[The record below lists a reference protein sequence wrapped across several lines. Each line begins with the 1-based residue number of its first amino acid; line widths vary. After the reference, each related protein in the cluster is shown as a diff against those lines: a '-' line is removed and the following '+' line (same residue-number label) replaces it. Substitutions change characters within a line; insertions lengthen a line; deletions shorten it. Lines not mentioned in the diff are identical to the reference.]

1 MSRWS
6 RLIAFS
12 LGAFTLAISASTMV
26 SRADDAEWTSAEE
39 KAEQA
44 FVDGKYEEADGLW
57 KNALITAEK
66 LGAND
71 LKVAQTINQM
81 THLFIHEKKYEEAMP
96 LLKRALDIRVKALG
110 ENNLLTAENL
120 GNLALVNQKL
130 GDDLEAE
137 KLYQRALEIKEKKL
151 GDRSPSVAITKT
163 NLANLYAATKKCSE
177 AKILYLD
184 ALAIDEK
191 AYGENNEEVANDA
204 LSLGILLY
212 HCNHPQDA
220 LEYLQR
226 SAKIS
231 ETNAANNAARVHALH
246 YIGLCQAML
255 RSPAEAERAYKQA
268 LAVQE
273 SIKGKGHPDTIVH
286 ILNIARVADEQGRKD
301 EAEKLYKDSLATL
314 ETARPADKYK
324 YTLTECQLELGHF
337 YHRHNQNDEAENNYK
352 RALQNYE
359 ALTRNQQRK
368 LYELPRA
375 YADLLKES
383 KREKESDDMSKKY
396 LNLYQPEAGEVIK

>member
-1 MSRWS
+1 V
-6 RLIAFS
+6 
-12 LGAFTLAISASTMV
+12 V
-26 SRADDAEWTSAEE
+26 SKADDADWTNAEE
-39 KAEQA
+39 KAEKA
-44 FVDGKYEEADGLW
+44 FIAGKYEEAGALW
-57 KNALITAEK
+57 KNALNTAEK
-66 LGAND
+66 LGPND

-81 THLFIHEKKYEEAMP
+81 THLFVHEKKYEEAVP
-96 LLKRALDIRVKALG
+96 LLKRALDIRMKALG
-110 ENNLLTAENL
+110 ENNMLTAENL
-120 GNLALVNQKL
+120 GNLALVDHKL

-163 NLANLYAATKKCSE
+163 NLANLYAEMKNFSE
-177 AKILYLD
+177 AKTLYMD

-191 AYGENNEEVANDA
+191 AYGGNHEEVANDT
-204 LSLGILLY
+204 LNLGILLY
-212 HCNHPQDA
+212 SCNHPQDA

-226 SAKIS
+226 SVKIN
-231 ETNAANNAARVHALH
+231 ETTAAPGEAQVRALH

-255 RSPAEAERAYKQA
+255 KSPAEAEKSYKQA

-273 SIKGKGHPDTIVH
+273 AIKGKGHPDTIVH
-286 ILNIARVADEQGRKD
+286 ILNIAKVADEQGRKD
-301 EAEKLYKDSLATL
+301 EAEKLYKDSLGTLATAL
-314 ETARPADKYK
+314 PADK

-337 YHRHNQNDEAENNYK
+337 YHRHNQNDEAEKNYK
-352 RALQNYE
+352 SALQNYE
-359 ALTRNQQRK
+359 ELTRDQQRK

-383 KREKESDDMSKKY
+383 KRDKESDDMSKKY